1 MFKSNVPIANLTIE
15 SVEVNIGKL
24 GIMDK
29 INAILE
35 TFLSNGQN

>member
-1 MFKSNVPIANLTIE
+1 MGIN
-15 SVEVNIGKL
+15 KL
-24 GIMDK
+24 YPYKGIMDK